1 MPTPTKRKMQA
12 KRRARTRTRPGHG
25 QNAWLATQTYRQ
37 SDNRQDMQPAVPLKT
52 SLVLWLSQFVLG
64 SGLWLWTRNTAQRRN
79 KFWTAAPRKST
90 RMQNPSTQR
99 KDNESLLN
107 LSK

>member
-1 MPTPTKRKMQA
+1 
-12 KRRARTRTRPGHG
+12 
-25 QNAWLATQTYRQ
+25 
-37 SDNRQDMQPAVPLKT
+37 MQPAVPLKT
-52 SLVLWLSQFVLG
+52 SLVLGCLSLFWVLS

-79 KFWTAAPRKST
+79 KFWTAASRKST

-107 LSK
+107 LSNTRTGRKSFSRLSAEQERRAKRMRIRLA